1 MDNERKFKGVWI
13 PKEIWEEKSLS
24 ILEKVMLVEID
35 SLEDEEDGCYA
46 SNKYFANFFKLTNGR
61 ISQIINCLQQKGYI
75 KIEYQYNG
83 KEIER
88 RIIRINKPPYP
99 EVFNKLNTCLENYAG
114 VFNKLKGGY
123 LENSKDNNIYINNT
137 NNNITIVEQVINYMN
152 ELAGTNFKPTTTK
165 TISLI
170 KARLKEGFNVEDLK
184 DVVYYKYNEWYKKPF
199 KFTNGMMSDT
209 YYRPNTL
216 FGTKFEEYL
225 QNYKKEYK

>member
-152 ELAGTNFKPTTTK
+152 ELAGTNFKTTTTK

-225 QNYKKEYK
+225 ENYKKEYK

>member
-24 ILEKVMLVEID
+24 ILEKVMLIEID

-225 QNYKKEYK
+225 ENYKKEYK

>member
-24 ILEKVMLVEID
+24 ILEKVMLIEID
-35 SLEDEEDGCYA
+35 SLEDEEYGCYA

-225 QNYKKEYK
+225 ENYKKEYK

>member
-225 QNYKKEYK
+225 ENYKKEYK